1 MSSSSTP
8 ADAAE
13 PASGP
18 RPTARAALV
27 LGIAMLVLLL
37 VGWRAYDWF
46 VHDVEQRRAVAEGRA
61 PAPQPAP
68 EPEAGPEEDAPAV
81 PAPGSE
87 PLAPAVRGD
96 AIHRCVRGAEVLF
109 SNQACPPGFTADAGG
124 AAAVPTSAV
133 RAAVLAGTDDPA
145 QRQASCAYLA
155 AEVERL
161 DFEFQQPLPPPILDD
176 ISSRLLTLRSQGERL
191 RCVLPKASA
200 SGAQPGGRVL
210 DEQAAAAPAAKRR

>member
-8 ADAAE
+8 SDAAE
-13 PASGP
+13 AASGP
-18 RPTARAALV
+18 RPAGRTALV
-27 LGIAMLVLLL
+27 LGIAVLVLLL

-46 VHDVEQRRAVAEGRA
+46 VRDVEQRRAVAEGRA

-68 EPEAGPEEDAPAV
+68 EPTAGPEAEAPAV
-81 PAPGSE
+81 PAPGTE

-124 AAAVPTSAV
+124 AAAAPAPAV
-133 RAAVLAGTDDPA
+133 RAVALAGADDPA
-145 QRQASCAYLA
+145 QRQAGCAYLT

-176 ISSRLLTLRSQGERL
+176 ISSRLLALRSQGERL
-191 RCVLPKASA
+191 RCGLPKASA
-200 SGAQPGGRVL
+200 SGAPPGGPVL
-210 DEQAAAAPAAKRR
+210 DERAAAAPAGKRR